1 MHALV
6 FVAALLVAA
15 LPATAGEPAPAVPDR
30 TSVGPFVSPSIDVRA
45 ANAAP
50 KNTGPAGLWIGNRTI
65 AGGHAS
71 QAPAFGLLPPC
82 SPGSG
87 PCNFE
92 TISPDQRGGE

>member
-6 FVAALLVAA
+6 FAAALLVAA
-15 LPATAGEPAPAVPDR
+15 LPAMAGEPSPAVPNR

-45 ANAAP
+45 ANTAP
-50 KNTGPAGLWIGNRTI
+50 QNAGPAGLWIGNRTI
-65 AGGHAS
+65 AGGHAP

-92 TISPDQRGGE
+92 TTFPDQGGNE